1 MPLCGL
7 PCMVIV
13 ITADP
18 TLLETIAI
26 GPQWLYSI
34 FDFVKPASGCGGE
47 RGKEAK
53 RRGRWFPCG
62 GYVYVVV
69 KTTRCVGAGARLGG
83 RRCEST
89 TRRALCW
96 PSGNCNK
103 RQVMGAGRLDPG
115 LKSATEQLCI
125 VSEYRSNEAAPNRVG
140 SRQAGRLVGHIM
152 PEARV
157 ESRSENTAKLHKN
170 DRHTLQAPG
179 GGAPQSAAGI
189 IRLKLAP

>member
-1 MPLCGL
+1 M
-7 PCMVIV
+7 
-13 ITADP
+13 
-18 TLLETIAI
+18 
-26 GPQWLYSI
+26 
-34 FDFVKPASGCGGE
+34 
-47 RGKEAK
+47 
-53 RRGRWFPCG
+53 
-62 GYVYVVV
+62 YVVV

-125 VSEYRSNEAAPNRVG
+125 VSEYRSNEAAPNQVG

>member
-1 MPLCGL
+1 M
-7 PCMVIV
+7 
-13 ITADP
+13 
-18 TLLETIAI
+18 
-26 GPQWLYSI
+26 
-34 FDFVKPASGCGGE
+34 
-47 RGKEAK
+47 
-53 RRGRWFPCG
+53 
-62 GYVYVVV
+62 
-69 KTTRCVGAGARLGG
+69 GG

-140 SRQAGRLVGHIM
+140 SRQAGRLVALIM

-157 ESRSENTAKLHKN
+157 QSLSGNAARLHKN
-170 DRHTLQAPG
+170 DIDTLST
-179 GGAPQSAAGI
+179 GGAPQSDAGI